1 MCFDIYEMKWQK
13 NKQKGDVAM
22 KRRLVAGLMA
32 AMMMMSFAACG
43 GKGGDTPA
51 NTGESKGDTQAESDS
66 EGGSK
71 YQTTYGSK
79 QFDDVTIQ
87 VELFDRS
94 NAPEGSTI
102 TDNRWTKYCQDAM
115 KEVGI
120 NLEFV
125 AVPRSDEVT
134 KMQTMMS
141 SGTAPTLTLTY
152 NYTYARDYY
161 KDGGIWDLS
170 EFVDGED
177 QAQNLKKYIGDNCL
191 SLGRNSDG
199 NLFGIVA
206 RRATTAMSDIFIRQD
221 WLDKLGLET
230 PSTVDEYYT
239 AIEKM
244 VKENPEGNS
253 GVIGIVPS
261 GVDSN
266 TTAGYRNV
274 IAMAFMKNVAD
285 EEKMAVGE
293 GFEFYADEGYR
304 EYMRFLNKCY
314 NNGLMNQEF
323 YAQTTEQMQSYF
335 VNGQLGTFE
344 SNVGYNV
351 DILRGSLLQ
360 TLKEKNPDA
369 EFIAMPMLK
378 NENNGERYSAVYGEG
393 GLIAFVPKTFS
404 EEQVEAAVTYLD
416 WLSTEEGGFAIYHG
430 IEGEHFEYN
439 EDGVPIAKDADYNQK
454 DKDWIRTDLF
464 LVGNQGYFE
473 SVDAFNANIAADNPG
488 YEDYTLQ
495 DYELSVGDVAVQSAQ
510 YMYAPDSQA
519 DTQTDLALLRSEYQT
534 KVITCA
540 EADFDATYD
549 AWLQAAKNAGIEQ
562 VLEDRQAVYDEVK
575 GN

>member
-1 MCFDIYEMKWQK
+1 
-13 NKQKGDVAM
+13 M

-32 AMMMMSFAACG
+32 AMMVMSFAACG

-115 KEVGI
+115 KDVGI

>member
-1 MCFDIYEMKWQK
+1 
-13 NKQKGDVAM
+13 M

-32 AMMMMSFAACG
+32 AMMVMSFAACG

-430 IEGEHFEYN
+430 VEGEHFEYN

>member
-32 AMMMMSFAACG
+32 AMMVMSFAACG

-430 IEGEHFEYN
+430 VEGEHFEYN

>member
-1 MCFDIYEMKWQK
+1 
-13 NKQKGDVAM
+13 M

-32 AMMMMSFAACG
+32 AMMVMSFAACG